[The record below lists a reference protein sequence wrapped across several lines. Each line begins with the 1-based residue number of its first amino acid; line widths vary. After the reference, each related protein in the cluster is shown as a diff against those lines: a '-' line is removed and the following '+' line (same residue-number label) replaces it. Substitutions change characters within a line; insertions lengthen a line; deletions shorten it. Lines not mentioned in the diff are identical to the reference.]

1 MHKKQVRETIDS
13 CGNKMLIEMAAKM
26 YLHDA
31 LCQFLEARCW
41 MGYWLVMCIWH
52 VFICASECVCV
63 CVSVWEDGNL
73 FVSDRLCTTADR
85 RAHPFWTEG
94 STRVLGH
101 LQQHTHTCHA
111 LVWYSVHAGSLG
123 CVCGDRGKHDSVL
136 LCVCMCVCV
145 Q

>member
-31 LCQFLEARCW
+31 LCQARCW

-63 CVSVWEDGNL
+63 CE
-73 FVSDRLCTTADR
+73 
-85 RAHPFWTEG
+85 
-94 STRVLGH
+94 RVGG
-101 LQQHTHTCHA
+101 
-111 LVWYSVHAGSLG
+111 W
-123 CVCGDRGKHDSVL
+123 
-136 LCVCMCVCV
+136 
-145 Q
+145 